1 MFSAVRRVND
11 GAELFVLINNYHS
24 DEERR
29 NGILNHLLKTEFK
42 LMMVDDAKCHYIDPD
57 DVAIRY
63 SKQLLYWGY
72 HIVENGKPQLAF
84 REIGGR
90 SLPRTDFL
98 KLLDYLE
105 NHTSIEQAKSD
116 DK

>member
-1 MFSAVRRVND
+1 M
-11 GAELFVLINNYHS
+11 LINNYHS

-29 NGILNHLLKTEFK
+29 NSILSNLLKTEFD
-42 LMMVDDAKCHYIDPD
+42 LIMVDDPRCHYIDPEA
-57 DVAIRY
+57 VAIRY

-72 HIVENGKPQLAF
+72 HLVENGKPQLAF

-105 NHTSIEQAKSD
+105 THTSLETIKSLANPT
-116 DK
+116 